1 MQPNLATLLNQI
13 PSATLAERLIQAR
26 SKKKVIQQEAA
37 DVLTISRPTFISIE
51 KGQRRLSPAELLKLA
66 ELYDVDAFSLVA
78 TEQDGLDLTV
88 QFRYDLERQDLGLE
102 IKRDALDTA
111 IKQLQDMAIAYLE
124 LEQMLGK
131 KRSFHVPT
139 QYPLTGHRDIKAY
152 AAQVARQERARLQL
166 GDEPVPHLAQV
177 LEEEYGVRVF
187 RFSMPSWVSGFYGYA
202 PGLGGCIA
210 LNEGHPPERQLQTL
224 AHEKGHLNT
233 AAQSIQI
240 QVQSTRTK
248 NTLEEQFAGAFA
260 MHFTLPELGVK
271 KLVSDCIER
280 NNGEAPSIADLVAM
294 SHHYGVSFEAFLRRL
309 VDLGYLPSGEVK
321 RLTSMKVVKETK
333 QQLNLT
339 SHQPFGDLERI
350 LIRYPERYKQYVVEA
365 YEKDLLEPN
374 EITDRYLKGIRPS
387 DIAQIVAS
395 YTQVT
400 HMEQDGSVVRL
411 NFEGY
416 QERLNWRLP

>member
-13 PSATLAERLIQAR
+13 PTATLAERLTQAR
-26 SKKKVIQQEAA
+26 NKKKIIQQEAA
-37 DVLTISRPTFISIE
+37 DALGISRPTFISIE
-51 KGQRRLSPAELLKLA
+51 KGQRRLSPTELLTLA
-66 ELYDVDAFSLVA
+66 DLYEVDAFNLVA
-78 TEQDGLDLTV
+78 TPQDELDLTV
-88 QFRYDLERQDLGLE
+88 QFRYDLTRQDLGME
-102 IKRDALDTA
+102 MQRDALDTA
-111 IKQLQDMAIAYLE
+111 IKQLQEMATTYLE

-131 KRSFHVPT
+131 KRIFHVPT
-139 QYPLTGHRDIKAY
+139 QYTLQGHRDVKAY
-152 AAQVARQERARLQL
+152 AAQAARQERARLQL
-166 GDEPVPHLAQV
+166 GDEPVPHLAQL

-210 LNEGHPPERQLQTL
+210 LNEDHPPERQLHTL

-233 AAQSIQI
+233 AAQSIQV
-240 QVQSTRTK
+240 QVQSARSR
-248 NTLEEQFAGAFA
+248 NTPEEQFAGAFA
-260 MHFTLPELGVK
+260 MQFTLPELGVR

-280 NNGEAPSIADLVAM
+280 NDGEAPSIADLVAM

-333 QQLNLT
+333 QSLKLSTQRPP
-339 SHQPFGDLERI
+339 SALERI
-350 LIRYPERYKQYVVEA
+350 LNRYPERYKQYVVEA

-374 EITDRYLKGIRPS
+374 EITRRYLAGIHPS
-387 DIAQIVAS
+387 DIAAIVAS

-400 HMEQDGSVVRL
+400 YMDQDGSVVRL

-416 QERLNWRLP
+416 QERLNWRLS